1 MDAGLAL
8 NGVVLALWRSFQR
21 PVGWSAG
28 GETSKS
34 VQLLIKIMGKCQKK
48 PQKTK
53 NTKTKNKTKKP
64 TTEAFSPWWESL
76 PLYCRRLSLLDV
88 YSTFVLSRRS
98 TITFSFLDNEVLV
111 SRSWALCFFCCP
123 P

>member
-1 MDAGLAL
+1 MQALLSMGLCWHSGEASRGRWGGL
-8 NGVVLALWRSFQR
+8 QEVRHPSQCNYSLKLW
-21 PVGWSAG
+21 GNA
-28 GETSKS
+28 
-34 VQLLIKIMGKCQKK
+34 KK
-48 PQKTK
+48 KTQKTK

-111 SRSWALCFFCCP
+111 SRSWASCFFCCP